1 MNSNVFKLTD
11 VCDFQGGSQPPK
23 EQWISIPK
31 DGYVRMLQIRDF
43 TQNRDEEEYV
53 RLTNTTKLCE
63 EDDVLIARY
72 GASVG
77 KILTGQAGAYN
88 VAIMKTIPN
97 EEVLNKRYLY
107 YFLNTDYF
115 QHTIQNVGSR
125 AAQAGFNKTEL
136 EDISIYVPSMEIQE
150 RAVSVLDKV
159 KKLVDRRKE
168 QIEAC
173 DELIKSQFI
182 EMFGDPIANPMKW
195 MTKEMNEVA
204 PVVPYKGEFEE
215 DDIWLLNLDMVESNT
230 GRVIKYNIV
239 ESSEIGNSTC
249 TFNETNI
256 LYSKLRP
263 YLNKVV
269 IPERKGYATSELVPL
284 QPIDG
289 ILERHYLAYMLRSNL
304 FVDFISEKVA
314 GAKMPRVSMQDF
326 RKFNVPLPPIEL
338 QNEFAAFVQQV
349 DKLKF
354 KMEQSLCEL
363 GLCKNKSKNYTCK
376 IN

>member
-1 MNSNVFKLTD
+1 M
-11 VCDFQGGSQPPK
+11 
-23 EQWISIPK
+23 
-31 DGYVRMLQIRDF
+31 
-43 TQNRDEEEYV
+43 
-53 RLTNTTKLCE
+53 
-63 EDDVLIARY
+63 
-72 GASVG
+72 
-77 KILTGQAGAYN
+77 
-88 VAIMKTIPN
+88 
-97 EEVLNKRYLY
+97 
-107 YFLNTDYF
+107 
-115 QHTIQNVGSR
+115 
-125 AAQAGFNKTEL
+125 
-136 EDISIYVPSMEIQE
+136 
-150 RAVSVLDKV
+150 
-159 KKLVDRRKE
+159 
-168 QIEAC
+168 
-173 DELIKSQFI
+173 ELIENYKCKSQFI